1 MTDATD
7 PTDSPEFD
15 SELHRTALAQ
25 LDRVAARLSLD
36 HDIHERLRFPR
47 RALVV
52 SVPVRMDSGKTQVFI
67 GYRVHHNTALGPT
80 KGGLRYDLG
89 VNLGEVTALAMLMS
103 WKCALVGLPYGGAKG
118 GIRCNPRAMSAH
130 ELEHL
135 TRRYTTEIILMIG
148 PDIDIPAPDLGTDE
162 QTMAWMMDTYS
173 MTQGKSVPGVVTG
186 KPLIVGGSVGR
197 REATGRGI
205 VFVLYQAAK
214 SLGQELRGKK
224 IVVQG
229 FGNVG
234 GTAAR
239 LLWNDGCTIAGISD
253 FKGGV
258 WNPNGLD
265 VRQLQAYV
273 AETGS
278 VTGFPGGEA
287 IGNDQILEQPCD
299 VLIPAAIDSVIN
311 ERNADRIKALIV
323 AEGANG
329 PTTPEAD
336 VILRDRGVTVIP
348 DILCNAGGVVVSY
361 FEWVQGLQHYFWKES
376 EIISRLQEI
385 MARAYTRVWQTAQKG
400 GVDLRTG
407 ALMEGVSRVAD
418 AHVSRG
424 LYP

>member
-1 MTDATD
+1 MTDVH
-7 PTDSPEFD
+7 DSPEFD

-25 LDRVAARLSLD
+25 LDRVAGRLNLD
-36 HDIHERLRFPR
+36 PDIHERLRFPR

-52 SVPVRMDSGKTQVFI
+52 SVPVRMDSGKTEVFI

-80 KGGLRYDLG
+80 KGGLRYDVG

-118 GIRCNPRAMSAH
+118 GIRCNPRAMSPR
-130 ELEHL
+130 EREHL

-224 IVVQG
+224 VVVQG

-253 FKGGV
+253 VNGGV
-258 WNPNGLD
+258 WNPEGID
-265 VRQLQAYV
+265 VRQLQAHV

-278 VTGFPGGEA
+278 VADFPVGEP

-299 VLIPAAIDSVIN
+299 VLIPAAVDSVIN
-311 ERNADRIKALIV
+311 DRNADRIKALII
-323 AEGANG
+323 AEAANG

-336 VILRDRGVTVIP
+336 AILRDRGVTVIP

-376 EIISRLQEI
+376 EVISRLQEI
-385 MARAYTRVWQTAQKG
+385 MARAFTRVWQTAQKG

>member
-1 MTDATD
+1 MH
-7 PTDSPEFD
+7 DSPEFD

-25 LDRVAARLSLD
+25 LDHVATRLNLD
-36 HDIHERLRFPR
+36 PDTHERLRFPR

-52 SVPVRMDSGKTQVFI
+52 SVPIRMDGGQTQVFI

-89 VNLGEVTALAMLMS
+89 VNLGEVTALAMLMT
-103 WKCALVGLPYGGAKG
+103 WKCALMGLPYGGAKG
-118 GIRCNPRAMSAH
+118 GIRCNPREMSAR
-130 ELEHL
+130 EREHL
-135 TRRYTTEIILMIG
+135 TRRYTTEIMLMIG

-186 KPLIVGGSVGR
+186 KPLIVGGSAGR

-214 SLGQELRGKK
+214 ALGQELRGKK

-234 GTAAR
+234 GTASR

-253 FKGGV
+253 VKGGV
-258 WNPNGLD
+258 WNPDGID

-273 AETGS
+273 TETGS
-278 VTGFPGGEA
+278 VAGFPGGEP
-287 IGNDQILEQPCD
+287 ITNEQVLEQPCD
-299 VLIPAAIDSVIN
+299 VLIPAAVDSVIH
-311 ERNADRIKALIV
+311 EHNADRVKALIV
-323 AEGANG
+323 AEAANG

-361 FEWVQGLQHYFWKES
+361 FEWVQGLQYYFWKES

-385 MARAYTRVWQTAQKG
+385 MAR
-400 GVDLRTG
+400 
-407 ALMEGVSRVAD
+407 SFN
-418 AHVSRG
+418 
-424 LYP
+424 